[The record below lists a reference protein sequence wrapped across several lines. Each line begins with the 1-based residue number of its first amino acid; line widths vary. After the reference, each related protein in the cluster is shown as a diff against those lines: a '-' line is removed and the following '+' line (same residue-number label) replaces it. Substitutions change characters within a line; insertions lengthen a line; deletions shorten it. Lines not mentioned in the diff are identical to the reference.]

1 MDFVSFEI
9 AKKLKEKG
17 YGESWDYVYNDDG
30 VICIPCYNLT
40 EEDTIPMCPAPQ
52 IHEVLKWLREVK
64 GMDVLP
70 QRGHINLD
78 NKGKVT
84 RYYNVDIYLER
95 RFACTL
101 DNDEQDYSTYEQA
114 AIAGIEYV
122 IDNLFEYE
130 NKTCVLE
137 LQV

>member
-52 IHEVLKWLREVK
+52 IHEVLKWLREEKNLFIDISLCAK
-64 GMDVLP
+64 G
-70 QRGHINLD
+70 
-78 NKGKVT
+78 
-84 RYYNVDIYLER
+84 YYGMV
-95 RFACTL
+95 
-101 DNDEQDYSTYEQA
+101 YSTIFPKDKDFSDGWLIDGKYPTYEKA
-114 AIAGIEYV
+114 SLAGIEYV
-122 IDNLFEYE
+122 LNNLI
-130 NKTCVLE
+130 
-137 LQV
+137 

>member
-52 IHEVLKWLREVK
+52 IHEVLKWLREETKINVSMRLYKENGWYYTIQNYK
-64 GMDVLP
+64 GEPLYS
-70 QRGHINLD
+70 QLTN
-78 NKGKVT
+78 T
-84 RYYNVDIYLER
+84 
-95 RFACTL
+95 
-101 DNDEQDYSTYEQA
+101 DELYPYYEQA

-122 IDNLFEYE
+122 LDNLI
-130 NKTCVLE
+130 
-137 LQV
+137 

>member
-1 MDFVSFEI
+1 MDFVSFET

-52 IHEVLKWLREVK
+52 IHEVLKWLREERGIFIHIDIRVNLEWYYEVWSVK
-64 GMDVLP
+64 DKLSVLGNVP
-70 QRGHINLD
+70 F
-78 NKGKVT
+78 NK
-84 RYYNVDIYLER
+84 N
-95 RFACTL
+95 
-101 DNDEQDYSTYEQA
+101 NSYEQA

-122 IDNLFEYE
+122 LDNLI
-130 NKTCVLE
+130 
-137 LQV
+137 